1 MSPAP
6 PRAPAVRPRDR
17 AARRTAVA
25 LLTVLALGTAL
36 MALAH
41 TGVAVPLLDAIG
53 PGGDTVVPQAAIGFA
68 VAAAGF
74 AAATAGLLRARRW
87 GWALGVVVL
96 TATLLAAAVPFRGA
110 GSVLGMG
117 LAAAGLVAL
126 ALPGVRRSLAP
137 PVG

>member
-1 MSPAP
+1 MG
-6 PRAPAVRPRDR
+6 PRDR

-25 LLTVLALGTAL
+25 LLAVLAVGTAL
-36 MALAH
+36 MAVAH

-74 AAATAGLLRARRW
+74 GAATVGLLRARRW
-87 GWALGVVVL
+87 GWALGLVVL

-110 GSVLGMG
+110 GSLLGIG
-117 LAAAGLVAL
+117 LAAAGLIAL
-126 ALPGVRRSLAP
+126 ALPGVRGSLDP
-137 PVG
+137 PAD